1 MENSS
6 NIVMKVMGLT
16 KTFKNQV
23 IFDNVNISIQKGNI
37 YGFKGPNGSGKSVFF
52 KILCGLL
59 LPDKG
64 TIEINNKILNKDI
77 DFPED
82 VGVIIEQPGFLPE
95 YSGFENLKYLS
106 SIRKK
111 INDKQIKKVI
121 EQVGLD
127 PNDKKSVRKY
137 SLGMKQKLAIAQAIM
152 EKPKLLILD
161 EPMNALDK
169 KSVDRIRKLLLDF
182 KDSGVTILMT
192 SHLNEELELLCSQ
205 IYEFNDKKI
214 IQVI

>member
-37 YGFKGPNGSGKSVFF
+37 YGFKGPNGSGKSVFL

-95 YSGFENLKYLS
+95 YSGFKNLKYLA

-169 KSVDRIRKLLLDF
+169 KSVDIIRKLLLDF